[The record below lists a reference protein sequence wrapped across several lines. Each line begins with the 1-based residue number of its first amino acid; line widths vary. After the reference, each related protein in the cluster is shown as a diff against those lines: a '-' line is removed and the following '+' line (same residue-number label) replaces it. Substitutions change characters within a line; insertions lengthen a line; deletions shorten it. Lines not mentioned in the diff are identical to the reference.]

1 MLPGPSC
8 FAAVRNRHTLRV
20 VVRSF
25 LPVPALVLALAFSMA
40 PASGQETAAET
51 GRLIRAN
58 TFDPSACYRV
68 RDLKIVREDL
78 SIYLTSGYLM
88 LAKKVNGVRPAALFT
103 ADVEAGDA
111 EILLMPPDRS
121 ERLSLASFAGAPNL
135 DEHFRTALMIFTDN
149 TGAELERQMLEGA
162 QSRGDASDSKKAEML
177 SATWNLVLQNLS
189 SSFDVRIVE
198 DLVSPV
204 AAGFFY
210 MGVVGTHI
218 GSFDVSYDPTSAD
231 QIVVGQVSERKGE
244 PIFDTWTAF
253 EGRNVRTSA
262 KPRLLMP
269 AAVADYTIDADL
281 DNALAMSAVTRV
293 MVTPT
298 ARSGRALPFLISDR
312 MKVTSVTIDGEPA
325 EVYQTESS
333 RSTLIRGGSD
343 QAFLVLPNTAM
354 KAGQTYNFEFHHE
367 GSVISEAGK
376 GVYFVGARGTWYPHE
391 PEGLTRFD
399 LTFHF
404 PRTFDLVATGSE
416 VDKSAAGDKVTM
428 HFRADQPIRF
438 AGFNLGKY
446 ERKCITKD
454 GFTLEVCANAPMN
467 GGPDAVHASAPRL
480 QEIAESVIA
489 ALQYYTAEY
498 GPPPVR
504 TLTVSPIPD
513 NFGQG
518 FPGLIYLSTLAYLD
532 PEQRPPEMRADKYSD
547 FFFSDLMAAH
557 ETAHQWWGNLVAPST
572 TRDSWIM
579 EALANYCALMY
590 IEERKGPG
598 AIEGVLNS
606 YRLHLTVRAAD
617 GRMVESAG
625 PITWGLRLSTSE
637 FPDGWRVITYEKG
650 SWIIHML
657 RLRMGDDNFRRFL
670 AELCRRYR
678 FQSLGTED
686 FRKVATEF
694 LPAGSPDAKLESF
707 FDTWVYGTGI
717 PVLKLRYA
725 IRGTRVSGTVTQ
737 SGVDD
742 QFSAFVPVEID
753 TGGRKPVLQWVETGS
768 DPSQFSWV
776 LKEKPV
782 RVSLPSGATLATIQ
796 D

>member
-1 MLPGPSC
+1 MPARPSC
-8 FAAVRNRHTLRV
+8 FVATGNRHTLRV
-20 VVRSF
+20 VARSF
-25 LPVPALVLALAFSMA
+25 LPAPALLLALAYSIA
-40 PASGQETAAET
+40 LASGQETAAET

-58 TFDPSACYRV
+58 TFDASACYRV
-68 RDLKIVREDL
+68 RDLKIVKEDL

-111 EILLMPPDRS
+111 EVLLMPPDRS
-121 ERLSLASFAGAPNL
+121 ERLSLASFAGVPNL
-135 DEHFRTALMIFTDN
+135 DEHFRTSLMIFTDN

-162 QSRGDASDSKKAEML
+162 ESRGDASDAKKAELM
-177 SATWNLVLQNLS
+177 SRTWNPVLQNLS
-189 SSFDVRIVE
+189 TSFDVRIVQ
-198 DLVSPV
+198 DLVSPG

-210 MGVVGTHI
+210 MGLVGTHI

-231 QIVVGQVSERKGE
+231 QIVVGQISERKGE

-253 EGRNVRTSA
+253 DGRNVRTSA
-262 KPRLLMP
+262 KPRVLMP
-269 AAVADYTIDADL
+269 AAVADYSIDADL
-281 DNALAMSAVTRV
+281 DAALAMRAVTRV
-293 MVTPT
+293 KVTPT

-312 MKVTSVTIDGEPA
+312 MKVTAVTIDGEPA
-325 EVYQTESS
+325 EVYQTESV
-333 RSTLIRGGSD
+333 RSTLIRGGGD
-343 QAFLVLPNTAM
+343 QAFLVLPKTAL
-354 KAGQTYNFEFHHE
+354 KTGQTYNFEFHHE

-391 PEGLTRFD
+391 PEGLSRFD
-399 LTFHF
+399 LTFHL

-416 VDKSAAGDKVTM
+416 VDKSTAGDKVTL

-446 ERKCITKD
+446 ERKCITKN
-454 GFTLEVCANAPMN
+454 GFTLEVCANAPADS
-467 GGPDAVHASAPRL
+467 GPDALHASAPRL

-489 ALQYYTAEY
+489 ALEYYSAEL

-513 NFGQG
+513 TFGQG

-532 PEQRPPEMRADKYSD
+532 PQQRPAEMRADKYSD

-557 ETAHQWWGNLVAPST
+557 ETAHQWWGNLVAPAT
-572 TRDSWIM
+572 PRDSWIM

-590 IEERKGPG
+590 LEDRKGG
-598 AIEGVLNS
+598 AIENVLNS
-606 YRLHLTVRAAD
+606 YRQHLTMRAAD
-617 GRMVESAG
+617 GRMMESAG
-625 PITWGLRLSTSE
+625 PITWGVRLSTSE
-637 FPDGWRVITYEKG
+637 FPDGWRLITYEKG

-657 RLRMGDDNFRRFL
+657 RLRMGDDNFRRFM

-686 FRKVATEF
+686 FRRVATEF
-694 LPAGSPDAKLESF
+694 VPAGSPDAKLESF

-717 PVLKLRYA
+717 PELKLRYA
-725 IRGTRVSGTVTQ
+725 VRGTRVTGTVTQ

-742 QFSAFVPVEID
+742 QFSAFVPVEVEL
-753 TGGRKPVLQWVETGS
+753 GQKRVVHWVETGS
-768 DPSQFSWV
+768 DPAQFSWV